1 MSSYQLLEASVF
13 TKILSTLRILIKS
26 YRKCSMKLF
35 LNLLLLRRH
44 TTLLSFKVHLETL
57 SKLRQRL
64 VTRDSHQE
72 IGMWLLLKTLAVS
85 KLSKQMSALKRSVH
99 KKTQPLITTNRRLK
113 EILTTTMKETTIIP
127 VLFHL
132 SKKLP
137 LVSLLPMMLVKNLL
151 LNSLEMLL
159 CLSNKLSK
167 KKGLSKKCQNKLKKT
182 KNSNKIR
189 KLLTIV
195 LNNKS
200 LTLTRNFTNKSQIK
214 NVDAVKLL
222 NTCSNSTNRLAK
234 FTILLLD
241 IQAMLMLSII

>member
-1 MSSYQLLEASVF
+1 ML
-13 TKILSTLRILIKS
+13 
-26 YRKCSMKLF
+26 
-35 LNLLLLRRH
+35 
-44 TTLLSFKVHLETL
+44 
-57 SKLRQRL
+57 
-64 VTRDSHQE
+64 
-72 IGMWLLLKTLAVS
+72 LLLKTLAVS

-99 KKTQPLITTNRRLK
+99 KKTQPLITKNRRLTEK
-113 EILTTTMKETTIIP
+113 LTTTMKETTIIL

-132 SKKLP
+132 SEKLT
-137 LVSLLPMMLVKNLL
+137 LVSLLPMMLVKKLL

-167 KKGLSKKCQNKLKKT
+167 KKGPSKKCQSKWKKT
-182 KNSNKIR
+182 KGSNKIK

-200 LTLTRNFTNKSQIK
+200 LTLTRNFTSKSQIK

-222 NTCSNSTNRLAK
+222 NTCSNSTNRSAK

-241 IQAMLMLSII
+241 IQAMLMLLII

>member
-13 TKILSTLRILIKS
+13 TRILSTLRILIKS

-64 VTRDSHQE
+64 VIRDSHQE

-99 KKTQPLITTNRRLK
+99 KKTQPLITTNRRLT
-113 EILTTTMKETTIIP
+113 EILTTTMKETTIIL

-132 SKKLP
+132 SEK
-137 LVSLLPMMLVKNLL
+137 LLPMMLVKKLL

-167 KKGLSKKCQNKLKKT
+167 KKGPSKKCQNKWKKT
-182 KNSNKIR
+182 KDSNKIR

-222 NTCSNSTNRLAK
+222 NTCSNSTNKLAK

-241 IQAMLMLSII
+241 IQAMLMLLII